1 MGRKEIKGPIT
12 DNTLNSTNHNFKELY
27 DDFGNV
33 VKKVSDKAFDKVVD
47 SAKLNWKEPVSS
59 QSNLPSGADEGD
71 TRMAKDT
78 GKVYRFNG
86 SAWVEIQQIDAGPV
100 NEVDTRLTSQLA
112 ETDEQRRYDSMV
124 NRKEPDG
131 LYCSW
136 VDDDGFTEVYDRFKQ
151 SLIDYNIPITSALIT
166 KRFNT
171 TSKYLNQSQVRELR
185 DLGME
190 FISHTHNHDP
200 NHRPTDMTEEE
211 LDEDFRTTQSIMK
224 SLGCNYRGIVL
235 QDRKS
240 V

>member
-112 ETDEQRRYDSMV
+112 ETDIKVGDLEA
-124 NRKEPDG
+124 RK
-131 LYCSW
+131 SNK
-136 VDDDGFTEVYDRFKQ
+136 TEVTATNKR
-151 SLIDYNIPITSALIT
+151 IDELVIPISGENANVEVTDAHVSVVKNKT
-166 KRFNT
+166 FT
-171 TSKYLNQSQVRELR
+171 T
-185 DLGME
+185 
-190 FISHTHNHDP
+190 I
-200 NHRPTDMTEEE
+200 
-211 LDEDFRTTQSIMK
+211 
-224 SLGCNYRGIVL
+224 
-235 QDRKS
+235 
-240 V
+240 